1 MIVSDALNDPR
12 FADNPYVVGGP
23 RVRFYAGQPLIL
35 PDGSCVGT
43 VCLIDTR
50 PRELDEQALELLHDI
65 GELGSP

>member
-1 MIVSDALNDPR
+1 VSDALNDPR

-43 VCLIDTR
+43 VSS
-50 PRELDEQALELLHDI
+50 LDVTYC
-65 GELGSP
+65 